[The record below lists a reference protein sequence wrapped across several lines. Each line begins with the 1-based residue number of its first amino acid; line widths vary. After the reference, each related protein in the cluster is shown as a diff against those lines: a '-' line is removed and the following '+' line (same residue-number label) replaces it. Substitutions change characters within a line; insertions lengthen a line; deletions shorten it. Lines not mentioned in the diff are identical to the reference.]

1 MWTRGAHCTSEVG
14 LLQLGNSI
22 KVTALCMQPWLAN
35 EHFLC
40 WQRRG
45 LIKINM
51 CLRDT
56 FRSLWIPI
64 KLWGTKG
71 VCIISREEV
80 DLTVYIAIMFTVQR
94 CDVYRILKSPSFN
107 LSTLS
112 LLGFVFSSSSF
123 TSFFFFFGRVWLS
136 RLTAAE
142 DTNYRVW
149 ERLQVLC
156 RSCWCFISAAGCWGC
171 NRWQRGAQMCW
182 LHYRR

>member
-80 DLTVYIAIMFTVQR
+80 DLTVYIAIMFTVQG

-123 TSFFFFFGRVWLS
+123 TSFFFFFL
-136 RLTAAE
+136 
-142 DTNYRVW
+142 
-149 ERLQVLC
+149 
-156 RSCWCFISAAGCWGC
+156 AGCDYRG
-171 NRWQRGAQMCW
+171 WQRQKTPTTESGNVSKFSVV
-182 LHYRR
+182 LVGVS